1 MRDMTQGKP
10 LRMIFSFAVSLLAA
24 NLMTAI
30 YSLVDSMMVGRLV
43 ASEGIGAIGATS
55 SIVATVSTFGSGIVS
70 GCGIMLGRY
79 WGAGRCSSRSHSP

>member
-10 LRMIFSFAVSLLAA
+10 LRIIFSFAVSLLAA

-43 ASEGIGAIGATS
+43 ASEGIGAIGATGN
-55 SIVATVSTFGSGIVS
+55 IIGVANSLGGGIISGFGIT
-70 GCGIMLGRY
+70 LGRY
-79 WGAGRCSSRSHSP
+79 WGAGQ